1 MLHFLSVQ
9 LMALLTTSVYMEVP
23 QSGSKVR
30 IIIESRMGKQTHE
43 GVIIS
48 PAGNGLVTIK
58 LQNGY
63 NLSHPLEGI
72 DSIELI
78 EKPKEKFES
87 ENTKTENDMNQ
98 DLPLVILLHTGG
110 TIASKVD
117 YETGA
122 VIARFEPDEILDSVP
137 ELRPIAR
144 IEAVLIGNMFSDDI
158 RPRHWNQM
166 IEQTKAAFERGAKG
180 VVITHGTDTMGISA
194 AALAFSWSGDG
205 GRPPGPIVFTG
216 SQRSSDRGSSDAKE
230 NLIAA
235 IYLAA
240 HGPNPSGNGDST
252 MIVMHEN
259 SSDGVLSILPG
270 ISTRKMHSST
280 RGAFKSIDIG
290 ELGRITVEGSDCSI
304 EMIRDT
310 GEQRP
315 IGKPTLFDESIS
327 IAEIIAGPHLRSEH
341 ITALASTK
349 PNAIHVHG
357 TGLGHLPISDPNGD
371 SPENPDV
378 QRALNLYIEDGG
390 IVVMSTQTIFGP
402 VHLDVYS
409 KGREQ
414 QEMGIIGH
422 GSVGPPESSLVKLHY
437 LLSRFS
443 NENSK
448 IKSIWST
455 SLCGEIIDIQ

>member
-1 MLHFLSVQ
+1 
-9 LMALLTTSVYMEVP
+9 
-23 QSGSKVR
+23 
-30 IIIESRMGKQTHE
+30 MGKQTHE

-78 EKPKEKFES
+78 ENPKESFES

-166 IEQTKAAFERGAKG
+166 IEQTEAAFERGAKG

-205 GRPPGPIVFTG
+205 GRPPAQLY
-216 SQRSSDRGSSDAKE
+216 SLD
-230 NLIAA
+230 
-235 IYLAA
+235 
-240 HGPNPSGNGDST
+240 
-252 MIVMHEN
+252 
-259 SSDGVLSILPG
+259 
-270 ISTRKMHSST
+270 
-280 RGAFKSIDIG
+280 
-290 ELGRITVEGSDCSI
+290 
-304 EMIRDT
+304 
-310 GEQRP
+310 
-315 IGKPTLFDESIS
+315 
-327 IAEIIAGPHLRSEH
+327 LR
-341 ITALASTK
+341 
-349 PNAIHVHG
+349 
-357 TGLGHLPISDPNGD
+357 GHL
-371 SPENPDV
+371 
-378 QRALNLYIEDGG
+378 IEDLQ
-390 IVVMSTQTIFGP
+390 M
-402 VHLDVYS
+402 L
-409 KGREQ
+409 E
-414 QEMGIIGH
+414 
-422 GSVGPPESSLVKLHY
+422 
-437 LLSRFS
+437 
-443 NENSK
+443 K
-448 IKSIWST
+448 I
-455 SLCGEIIDIQ
+455 

>member
-1 MLHFLSVQ
+1 MLPFLSVQ
-9 LMALLTTSVYMEVP
+9 LMALLTTSVFMDVP
-23 QSGSKVR
+23 QSGSTVR
-30 IIIESRMGKQTHE
+30 INIDSRLGKQTHE

-48 PAGNGLVTIK
+48 PAGNGLITIK

-63 NLSHPLEGI
+63 NISHPLDGI
-72 DSIELI
+72 ESIELI
-78 EKPKEKFES
+78 ENATERLES
-87 ENTKTENDMNQ
+87 DTTKTENDVNQ

-158 RPRHWNQM
+158 RPRHWNRM
-166 IEQTKAAFERGAKG
+166 IEETEAAFERGAKG

-235 IYLAA
+235 IHFAG

-252 MIVMHEN
+252 LIVMHES

-270 ISTRKMHSST
+270 ISSRKMHSST
-280 RGAFKSIDIG
+280 RGAFQSIDI
-290 ELGRITVEGSDCSI
+290 EPLGRITVEGSDCSV
-304 EMIRDT
+304 EMIRNT

-315 IGKPTLFDESIS
+315 IGKPTLFDESVT
-327 IAEIIAGPHLRSEH
+327 IAEIIAGPHLRPEH
-341 ITALASTK
+341 IRALASTK
-349 PNAIHVHG
+349 PDAIHVHG

-371 SPENPDV
+371 SPENPEV
-378 QRALNLYIEDGG
+378 QKTLNSYIEDGG

-422 GSVGPPESSLVKLHY
+422 GSVGSPESSLVKLHY
-437 LLSRFS
+437 LLSRFKDEYS
-443 NENSK
+443 N
-448 IKSIWST
+448 IKTIWST
-455 SLCGEIIDIQ
+455 SLCGEIIDIK